1 MSIKQAVSSDLSTIK
16 RISAITISEIYPHY
30 YPKGA
35 VDFFLAHHSE
45 DNLMK
50 DIERNRVFLCL
61 DEYRNTVGTVT
72 IKKNEICRLFVLPSC
87 QGIGY
92 GTEMLDF
99 AEQAIFAQY
108 SKVVL
113 DASLP
118 AKTIYLKR
126 GYKEIEF
133 NSIAVGNQEFLC
145 YDVKEKRFQME
156 KGRIV
161 IITGSPGT
169 GKTTVASVI
178 AKESSLSRSV
188 HIHTDDFYHYLSK
201 GKIPPYL
208 PESNEQNKVVIE
220 AVLSAAKSFAH
231 NGYDVIVD
239 GIIGPWFIE
248 LWQKAAEDGYE
259 VHYIILRADKEET
272 LKRAVGRTK
281 LDADTNT
288 ELVEIMWEQFCNLGN
303 YEANVLTTTELSLE
317 ETVAG
322 IKEGLENKRYT
333 HRL

>member
-45 DNLMK
+45 DNNRYTYR
-50 DIERNRVFLCL
+50 RNRVFLCL

-87 QGIGY
+87 QEIGY

-169 GKTTVASVI
+169 GKTTAASVI
-178 AKESSLSRSV
+178 AKESSLSRSIPLA
-188 HIHTDDFYHYLSK
+188 HGLLNP
-201 GKIPPYL
+201 GKKPQRMAMKYITLY
-208 PESNEQNKVVIE
+208 
-220 AVLSAAKSFAH
+220 
-231 NGYDVIVD
+231 Y
-239 GIIGPWFIE
+239 GP
-248 LWQKAAEDGYE
+248 
-259 VHYIILRADKEET
+259 T
-272 LKRAVGRTK
+272 KRAVGRTK

-288 ELVEIMWEQFCNLGN
+288 ELVEIIWEQFCNLGN

-333 HRL
+333 LRL

>member
-1 MSIKQAVSSDLSTIK
+1 MSIKQAVISDLSTVK
-16 RISAITISEIYPHY
+16 KISAITISEIYPHY
-30 YPKGA
+30 YPKEA
-35 VDFFLAHHSE
+35 VDFFLVHHSE
-45 DNLMK
+45 DNITE

-61 DEYRNTVGTVT
+61 DGSRNTVGTIT

-118 AKTIYLKR
+118 AKKIYLKR
-126 GYKEIEF
+126 GYKDIEF

-145 YDVKEKRFQME
+145 YDVMEKRFQME
-156 KGRIV
+156 KGGIV

-169 GKTTVASVI
+169 GKTTAASVI

-188 HIHTDDFYHYLSK
+188 YIHTDDFYHYLSK
-201 GKIPPYL
+201 GEIPPYL
-208 PESNEQNKVVIE
+208 PESNEQNKVIIE

-239 GIIGPWFIE
+239 GII
-248 LWQKAAEDGYE
+248 
-259 VHYIILRADKEET
+259 
-272 LKRAVGRTK
+272 
-281 LDADTNT
+281 
-288 ELVEIMWEQFCNLGN
+288 
-303 YEANVLTTTELSLE
+303 VLTTTELSLE

-322 IKEGLENKRYT
+322 IKEELENKRYT
-333 HRL
+333 LRL

>member
-45 DNLMK
+45 DNIMK
-50 DIERNRVFLCL
+50 DIERNRVSLCL
-61 DEYRNTVGTVT
+61 DGSRNAVGTVT

-87 QGIGY
+87 QGMGY

-169 GKTTVASVI
+169 GKTTQPQLSQKSPRLADQYISI
-178 AKESSLSRSV
+178 PMTFIIIFPRGKFPLTYQNPMSRIKLSS
-188 HIHTDDFYHYLSK
+188 K
-201 GKIPPYL
+201 
-208 PESNEQNKVVIE
+208 QC
-220 AVLSAAKSFAH
+220 
-231 NGYDVIVD
+231 
-239 GIIGPWFIE
+239 
-248 LWQKAAEDGYE
+248 
-259 VHYIILRADKEET
+259 
-272 LKRAVGRTK
+272 
-281 LDADTNT
+281 
-288 ELVEIMWEQFCNLGN
+288 LVPLNLLLIMDMM
-303 YEANVLTTTELSLE
+303 
-317 ETVAG
+317 
-322 IKEGLENKRYT
+322 
-333 HRL
+333 